1 MCPKSF
7 LSLFVVLSALY
18 SLFPKNRTWRTFKS
32 ITSALLGTIWSAGAS
47 GKSHMERDSER
58 SAEELGRRSW
68 RLSVDVT
75 IWPWERQPN
84 AEPVDLYWGLVHKY
98 LDYVKITF
106 PNMESYQEMCLCHW
120 HMKRLMEIPV
130 SNRRLTWKYQKP
142 AFYPLASRSVGC
154 KKTTNGWLSIRKRIL
169 NSYLNWTMIK
179 VYLLVYL
186 TVMLFFFFLVNR
198 IWGAYPFDLKKK

>member
-1 MCPKSF
+1 MFAIDQRLTIWDHSSGSCIVCLIAVRFTQFYLSCPKHRDINPTCVFFGLLENTKNRGNTHVPSVYLLHSNDFLHELNVWIELFVTIQNTDAVSIHVQDHIFLVCPKSF

-32 ITSALLGTIWSAGAS
+32 ITSALLDTIWSAGAS

-84 AEPVDLYWGLVHKY
+84 AEPVDLYWGLVHTY
-98 LDYVKITF
+98 L
-106 PNMESYQEMCLCHW
+106 
-120 HMKRLMEIPV
+120 
-130 SNRRLTWKYQKP
+130 
-142 AFYPLASRSVGC
+142 
-154 KKTTNGWLSIRKRIL
+154 
-169 NSYLNWTMIK
+169 
-179 VYLLVYL
+179 
-186 TVMLFFFFLVNR
+186 
-198 IWGAYPFDLKKK
+198 